1 MLANTKA
8 GHEAKPRMSGG
19 ERRAQIV
26 RTAFDLF
33 ARDGFRG
40 TTTRELASAV
50 GVSEPVLY
58 QHFANKKELYT
69 AIVQDLCE
77 HGMEQ
82 FGDRLEAALREED
95 ERACLQRL
103 GELVLSWYVDDPRL
117 IRLLLFSALE
127 GHELAEIWYGQAFA
141 IFFRPFIEKLER
153 TAEAGRLKDVGSE
166 VLARAF
172 VGMMGHY
179 GMVTAVFK
187 YPELRMS
194 HEEAVSKFVEI
205 FLSGAGR
212 R

>member
-1 MLANTKA
+1 
-8 GHEAKPRMSGG
+8 MSGG

-33 ARDGFRG
+33 AKDGFRG

-77 HGMEQ
+77 HGLEQ
-82 FGDRLEAALREED
+82 FGDRLDAALREED
-95 ERACLQRL
+95 ERVCLQRL

-127 GHELAEIWYGQAFA
+127 GHELAEIWHQQAFA
-141 IFFRPFIEKLER
+141 MFFKPFIEKLER
-153 TAEAGRLKDVGSE
+153 TAEAGRLKDVGAE

-172 VGMMGHY
+172 VGMVGHY

-187 YPELRMS
+187 YPEFRMS

-205 FLSGAGR
+205 FLTGAGR